1 VASVRPIGYGRPGMS
16 EQAEHVFRLEG
27 AGRIYDGHRALEPLD
42 LEIVRGERLALIGPS
57 GCGKSTFIRMLVG
70 LVAPT
75 EGRVLYKG
83 EDLASADIRTARRSM
98 GYVIQ
103 DGGLF
108 PHMTGR
114 ENVTLMAR
122 ELGWETSRVDERVDR
137 LAELVHMTPERLAKY
152 PAELSGG
159 QRQRVSLMRALMLE
173 PDVLLF
179 DEPLG
184 ALDPM
189 IRHRLQE
196 DLKDIFREIGA
207 TVVLVT
213 HDLAEAAFL
222 AERIV
227 LLREGSVEQAGRFR
241 ELVEAPASDFVTEF
255 VQAQRGL
262 MEIET

>member
-1 VASVRPIGYGRPGMS
+1 MPTDFEEI
-16 EQAEHVFRLEG
+16 FRLEG
-27 AGRIYDGHRALEPLD
+27 AGRAYDGHRALNPLD
-42 LEIVRGERLALIGPS
+42 LTIGRGERLALIGPS
-57 GCGKSTFIRMLVG
+57 GCGKSTFIRLLVG
-70 LVAPT
+70 LVAPS

-83 EDLASADIRTARRSM
+83 EDLTRTDILEARRSM

-108 PHMTGR
+108 PHMTAR

-122 ELGWETSRVDERVDR
+122 ELGWEAQRIDERVR
-137 LAELVHMTPERLAKY
+137 WLAELVHMTSERLEKY

-173 PDVLLF
+173 PEVLLF

-189 IRHRLQE
+189 IRYRLQE
-196 DLKDIFREIGA
+196 DLKAIFDEVRA

-213 HDLAEAAFL
+213 HDLAEAAYL
-222 AERIV
+222 ARRIV
-227 LLREGSVEQAGRFR
+227 LLREGAVEQEGRFQALA
-241 ELVEAPASDFVTEF
+241 EHPASDFVTEF
-255 VQAQRGL
+255 VRAQRGL
-262 MEIET
+262 AEAET

>member
-1 VASVRPIGYGRPGMS
+1 MNSSR
-16 EQAEHVFRLEG
+16 EEVFRLEG
-27 AGRIYDGHRALEPLD
+27 AGQIYEAHRALHPLD
-42 LEIVRGERLALIGPS
+42 LTIARGERLALIGPS
-57 GCGKSTFIRMLVG
+57 GCGKSSFIRLLAG
-70 LVAPT
+70 LIVPS
-75 EGRVLYKG
+75 EGRVLYQG
-83 EDLASADIRTARRSM
+83 ADLAQADIIAARRSM

-108 PHMTGR
+108 PHMTAR

-122 ELGWETSRVDERVDR
+122 EVGWPAGRIDARIASLTD
-137 LAELVHMTPERLAKY
+137 LVHLSTERLDKY

-173 PDVLLF
+173 PEVLLF

-189 IRHRLQE
+189 IRFKLQE
-196 DLKDIFREIGA
+196 DLDEIFAEVGA

-222 AERIV
+222 AERLV
-227 LLREGSVEQAGRFR
+227 LLREGRVEQEGGFPALRDN
-241 ELVEAPASDFVTEF
+241 PASDFVREF

-262 MEIET
+262 AEAESA

>member
-1 VASVRPIGYGRPGMS
+1 MNTES
-16 EQAEHVFRLEG
+16 EEIFQLEG
-27 AGRIYDGHRALEPLD
+27 AGRAYDGHRALHPLD
-42 LEIVRGERLALIGPS
+42 LTIARGERLALIGPS
-57 GCGKSTFIRMLVG
+57 GCGKSTFIRMLAG
-70 LVAPT
+70 LVAPS
-75 EGRVLYKG
+75 EGRVLFRG
-83 EDLASADIRTARRSM
+83 EDLAAADLLKARRSM

-108 PHMTGR
+108 PHMTAR
-114 ENVTLMAR
+114 ENVILMAR
-122 ELGWETSRVDERVDR
+122 ELGWAQARIDERIVR
-137 LAELVHMTPERLAKY
+137 LAELVHMSDERLAKY

-173 PDVLLF
+173 PEVLLF

-189 IRHRLQE
+189 IRFRLQE
-196 DLKDIFREIGA
+196 DLAAIFGEVGA

-213 HDLAEAAFL
+213 HDLAEAAYL

-227 LLREGSVEQAGRFR
+227 LLREGSLEQEGRFR
-241 ELVEAPASDFVTEF
+241 DLLEAPASDFVTEF

-262 MEIET
+262 SQEAEAK